1 MADNDSSTEY
11 SIDNSVFEKAV
22 KEIFSLKRFTL
33 DMLSSGACN
42 SLLNSI
48 YSVFKQA
55 LNTSLTQNVPL
66 ELSSALEQ
74 NVFFFSGFKT
84 YRELS
89 EVSALLKDES
99 GTFKS
104 FEKFKLDTSKVGK
117 IYNENYMRA
126 EYNFAVQSCQMAVKW
141 HEYSKDADTYNLQY
155 RTANDGKVRPAH
167 QALNGTTLPLSD
179 KFWNDYYPPL
189 DWNCRCTVVQV
200 RKNKYPLSDS
210 NKAIKQGELA
220 TDTPKKK
227 MFRFNAGKELKIFPS
242 KHPYLPKDCGDC
254 DVRKRINLYTKRDK
268 GLPQCQS
275 CQLFQKICLDQSEKK
290 VKAWSKNNIDEQN
303 GNIIKSNNLK
313 SGSIN
318 IRRGSINDTL
328 SHTANLDIHNAL
340 FDIENKVTQFKW
352 HGWAPTKPNKH
363 KDTAYF
369 NYYEIVINGRTYYAN
384 VKVLKKDGKEVLYCI
399 RDNIGIVNTGQT
411 PI

>member
-22 KEIFSLKRFTL
+22 KEIFSLKRFTP

-104 FEKFKLDTSKVGK
+104 FEKFKLDASKVGK

-155 RTANDGKVRPAH
+155 RTANDGKVRPVH
-167 QALNGTTLPLSD
+167 QALNGITLSFSD
-179 KFWNDYYPPL
+179 KFWNNYYPPL

-227 MFRFNAGKELKIFPS
+227 IFRFNAGKELKIFPS
-242 KHPYLPKDCGDC
+242 KHPYLPKGCGEC
-254 DVRKRINLYTKRDK
+254 SQRKRVQLTTRPDPA
-268 GLPQCQS
+268 LPQCKT
-275 CQLFQKICLDQSEKK
+275 CTILLKNCLKQSEKT
-290 VKAWSKNNIDEQN
+290 VKAWSKNNIDEHKGLTIK
-303 GNIIKSNNLK
+303 GNNFEGGSIIIK
-313 SGSIN
+313 
-318 IRRGSINDTL
+318 RGSINSTL
-328 SHTANLDIHNAL
+328 GHTANMDVRNAL
-340 FDIENKVTQFKW
+340 FDIQNKVKDFKYV
-352 HGWAPTKPNKH
+352 GWAKTKSNKH
-363 KDTAYF
+363 LDTDF
-369 NYYEIVINGRTYYAN
+369 FTYYKIDINGRTYYAN
-384 VKVLKKDGKEVLYCI
+384 VKVLLNSHQEVLYCI
-399 RDNIGIVNTGQT
+399 RDRIGKVDTSPA